1 MKPKLHLPTA
11 VLPIALFVVVC
22 FSLFPSAAY
31 SQWLPSWFSNGK
43 FWDWSDYR
51 FKFEYRLFNPRLVS
65 GYIKR
70 PDFNSI
76 NISGYQLREFDLLSS
91 PSDPNSTGGGYGFNQ
106 YPQAFKSAAFQ
117 LYVDRLALRL
127 IVDEDLIFRGTLGNT
142 AFADWPAPPTSAN
155 FFRVSELDLSST
167 RLGMGLDLIR
177 NPYLRAGI
185 DFDFY
190 INQVTFRDMKDAV
203 TTSSVGS
210 PGPVGGTPPLNGS
223 WQSYHLQNMR
233 YYQSDNG
240 PCTIGL
246 RVFAVPGSI
255 REVPII
261 AQAKINVPMPFWK
274 QIWGF
279 QNEARIVEWEVMV
292 GARPAI
298 WDASSIGLTTFSFG
312 IEAGFKSVT
321 LNTDMSGSSGEKN
334 FTTPKGF
341 SNPASIHAVW
351 QGPFFQAGLYY

>member
-22 FSLFPSAAY
+22 FSLFPTPSY
-31 SQWLPSWFSNGK
+31 SQSLASWFSNGT

-51 FKFEYRLFNPRLVS
+51 FKFEYRLFAPRLVS

-70 PDFNSI
+70 SDS
-76 NISGYQLREFDLLSS
+76 SGQLKEFDLLAS
-91 PSDPNSTGGGYGFNQ
+91 PSGDGDQSRSGGYGFNQ
-106 YPQAFKSAAFQ
+106 YPQAFRSAAFQ
-117 LYVDRLALRL
+117 LYVDRLAFRL
-127 IVDEDLIFRGTLGNT
+127 VVDEDVIFRGTLGNT
-142 AFADWPAPPTSAN
+142 VFDDYLISQGTSPSSGN

-190 INQVTFRDMKDAV
+190 INSVNFRDMKNAV
-203 TTSSVGS
+203 TAVLTPDAPPSN
-210 PGPVGGTPPLNGS
+210 GT
-223 WQSYHLQNMR
+223 WQSWHLQNMR
-233 YYQSDNG
+233 YYKSDNG

-246 RVFAVPGSI
+246 HVFAIPGRI
-255 REVPII
+255 REIPII
-261 AQAKINVPMPFWK
+261 AQAKINISTPFWK
-274 QIWGF
+274 QIWGI
-279 QNEARIVEWEVMV
+279 QNQARIFEWEVMA

-298 WDASSIGLTTFSFG
+298 WDASAFGLTTFSFG

-321 LNTDMSGSSGEKN
+321 LDSD
-334 FTTPKGF
+334 F
-341 SNPASIHAVW
+341 SNSSSIHAVW
-351 QGPFFQAGLYY
+351 QGPFFQAGFYY

>member
-70 PDFNSI
+70 PDLNNSYKL
-76 NISGYQLREFDLLSS
+76 NEFDLLSS
-91 PSDPNSTGGGYGFNQ
+91 PSGNTSQGGGYGFNQ
-106 YPQAFKSAAFQ
+106 YPRAFKSAAFQ

-127 IVDEDLIFRGTLGNT
+127 VVDEDVIFRGTLGNT
-142 AFADWPAPPTSAN
+142 VFADWPAPPTSAN

-190 INQVTFRDMKDAV
+190 INPVNFRDMKDAV
-203 TTSSVGS
+203 TTTDVGS
-210 PGPVGGTPPLNGS
+210 PGPVGGTPPLNGT

-246 RVFAVPGSI
+246 HVFAIPGRI
-255 REVPII
+255 REIPII

-279 QNEARIVEWEVMV
+279 QNVAQIFEWEVMA

-312 IEAGFKSVT
+312 IEAGFKSLT
-321 LNTDMSGSSGEKN
+321 LNTDMYGSFGN
-334 FTTPKGF
+334 INYNPQGF
-341 SNPASIHAVW
+341 SNSASIHAVW

>member
-1 MKPKLHLPTA
+1 M
-11 VLPIALFVVVC
+11 
-22 FSLFPSAAY
+22 
-31 SQWLPSWFSNGK
+31 
-43 FWDWSDYR
+43 
-51 FKFEYRLFNPRLVS
+51 FNPRLVS

-70 PDFNSI
+70 PDLN
-76 NISGYQLREFDLLSS
+76 NNYKLNEFDLLAS
-91 PSDPNSTGGGYGFNQ
+91 PWPFDPNSIGQGGGYGFNQ

-142 AFADWPAPPTSAN
+142 VFADLPAPPSSAN

-203 TTSSVGS
+203 TTALGA
-210 PGPVGGTPPLNGS
+210 PPNYGS
-223 WQSYHLQNMR
+223 WQSYYLQNMR

-246 RVFAVPGSI
+246 HIFAIPGRI
-255 REVPII
+255 REIPII

-279 QNEARIVEWEVMV
+279 QNVAQIFEWEVMA

-321 LNTDMSGSSGEKN
+321 LNSDMSGSFGNKN
-334 FTTPKGF
+334 PTGF
-341 SNPASIHAVW
+341 SSSASIHAVW

>member
-1 MKPKLHLPTA
+1 M
-11 VLPIALFVVVC
+11 
-22 FSLFPSAAY
+22 
-31 SQWLPSWFSNGK
+31 
-43 FWDWSDYR
+43 
-51 FKFEYRLFNPRLVS
+51 
-65 GYIKR
+65 
-70 PDFNSI
+70 
-76 NISGYQLREFDLLSS
+76 
-91 PSDPNSTGGGYGFNQ
+91 
-106 YPQAFKSAAFQ
+106 
-117 LYVDRLALRL
+117 
-127 IVDEDLIFRGTLGNT
+127 DEDLIFRGTLGNT
-142 AFADWPAPPTSAN
+142 VFADNPSSPSGTN

-167 RLGMGLDLIR
+167 RLGMGLDLVR

-203 TTSSVGS
+203 TTLQSLPNSVYPNAS
-210 PGPVGGTPPLNGS
+210 V
-223 WQSYHLQNMR
+223 SYGLYDMR

-246 RVFAVPGSI
+246 HVFAVPGRI

-279 QNEARIVEWEVMV
+279 QNEARILEWEVMV

-341 SNPASIHAVW
+341 SNPASIQAVW